1 MTDFAPAPIEAAP
14 AFNPEAAVRHALMV
28 VDGRVKTTSRQVA
41 EVFGKQHKDVLKA
54 IDNLECSEAF
64 NRRNFA
70 PVDYIDGK
78 GELRRMVEMTFD
90 GFVFLVMGF
99 TGPKAAAFKEAYIAA
114 FNTMR
119 GQLEAAPH
127 QQLTQQIAQIAA
139 AQLQTDA
146 RMAVLERVIASQAEL
161 IELLRRHQKPE
172 RRRLQPLTA
181 EAHVRIRELLAQAM
195 PGSEVARLVGC
206 SNACVSMIKSG
217 LWKWGT
223 PDAAPVAAQAEMP
236 L

>member
-28 VDGRVKTTSRQVA
+28 VDGRVKTTSRHVA
-41 EVFGKQHKDVLKA
+41 EVFGKRHDDVLKA
-54 IDNLECSEAF
+54 IRNLECSETFGLRNFAETSYLDAF
-64 NRRNFA
+64 NREQKL
-70 PVDYIDGK
+70 Y
-78 GELRRMVEMTFD
+78 EMTFN
-90 GFVFLVMGF
+90 GFVRLVMGF
-99 TGPKAAAFKEAYIAA
+99 TGPKAAAFKEAYIEA
-114 FNTMR
+114 FDTMR

-161 IELLRRHQKPE
+161 IELLKRHQKPE

-206 SNACVSMIKSG
+206 SNACVSMIKNG

-223 PDAAPVAAQAEMP
+223 PDAVPAQAE
-236 L
+236 LEV